1 VIATQSNP
9 AEEKRPGGGFHDQN
23 TLVRFE
29 SKLAPFTKVP
39 IERAQMYLTWSH
51 DDVRREA
58 NGVARVLKRFANAV
72 VSAVEN
78 PQRARQFLRTL
89 DLKLITR
96 DHDWRAIFSTMRS
109 NEASGGAYQRA
120 ALIKYLQYL
129 SFRKRLLDFIL
140 AKKQGLEEI
149 DEFDEVN
156 LNPGDSDTSGK
167 RPLFEVPPKVAGD
180 IAAEQF
186 VRLAT
191 GESVAVRLEEGEK
204 VELKLGSHPFRL
216 VHASPPCLMDQNG
229 LMYFLRPGR
238 NMIGRHP
245 ESDVALDPDFGN
257 VSRAHLIIERESDA
271 MLRLMD
277 LSSRGTFLRREALQR
292 GRRLDA

>member
-1 VIATQSNP
+1 LLAENSGSVIATQSNP

-109 NEASGGAYQRA
+109 NEASGGA
-120 ALIKYLQYL
+120 
-129 SFRKRLLDFIL
+129 DFIL
-140 AKKQGLEEI
+140 AKKQGLEET